1 MLQLELAMGGMA
13 AVLILVDMRCRGAA
27 LVLDDDRILVLI
39 LALVGRGKLAAG
51 G

>member
-27 LVLDDDRILVLI
+27 LVLND
-39 LALVGRGKLAAG
+39 GRNPGSDPG
-51 G
+51 PCRTG